1 MESKSKI
8 LWITQGVGW
17 GWDTR
22 AKAISEKLFRYE
34 HIIISRL
41 TFENIINKIKEYNPD
56 IIMAMSPSLLWRL
69 RDYTDKVIAT
79 LPSFSA
85 IGLLEQHE

>member
-1 MESKSKI
+1 MKKV
-8 LWITQGVGW
+8 LWIVQGTGW

-22 AKAISEKLFRYE
+22 SKAVSERLFMYK

-41 TFENIINKIKEYNPD
+41 TFENIVSKIEEHNPD
-56 IIMAMSPSLLWRL
+56 IIMVMAPSLLWRL
-69 RDYTDKVIAT
+69 RNYADRLIVT

-85 IGLLEQHE
+85 IGLLEKNE